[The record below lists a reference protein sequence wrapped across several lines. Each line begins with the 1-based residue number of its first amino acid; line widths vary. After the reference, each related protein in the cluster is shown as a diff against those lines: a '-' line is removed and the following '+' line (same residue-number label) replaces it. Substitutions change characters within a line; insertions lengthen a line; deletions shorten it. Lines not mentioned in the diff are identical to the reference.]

1 MEFMEA
7 GALTDVVVCTM
18 LSERQIATVCREVVA
33 GIKYL
38 HDHDVVHRDIKSD
51 NILLSNKGDVKITG
65 ESNFLAVN
73 MVKLLVGK
81 FSMSFFFLKLCR

>member
-51 NILLSNKGDVKITG
+51 NILLSNKGEVKITG
-65 ESNFLAVN
+65 ESIFLAAN
-73 MVKLLVGK
+73 MIKLLGGK
-81 FSMSFFFLKLCR
+81 FSMSKFEYF

>member
-51 NILLSNKGDVKITG
+51 NILLSNKGEVKITG
-65 ESNFLAVN
+65 ESKCNFL
-73 MVKLLVGK
+73 G
-81 FSMSFFFLKLCR
+81 CQ